1 MSETSIA
8 SLALIVR
15 SDGKILLVEHKMGPF
30 DGEWTLPVLQVP
42 AHLTAEE
49 TLEAIFS
56 ETLSVD
62 VAQYEFFDTLYL
74 NDKSGDR
81 FVGNIFTCND
91 WSGEIHFDKARY
103 SDAGWVTP
111 GNEPREIQLN
121 ESIRVWINGAIM
133 DSCEDIGTRAYS
145 VDSMIRE
152 MATSRRA
159 LLEAFNDLPVH
170 VRYDSESG
178 ETLSPVQRLIC
189 LADQEYYLLSQFTKF
204 LSGLETIWKPFNE
217 NQWRDMRDFS
227 EVVGARENDL
237 LVLNTLVDIRNKVE
251 TLLSDHQ
258 ETISTVWAVDTT
270 GIPINL
276 IDLLGEFILS
286 EKEVATSFKI
296 FGSQSEPTE
305 QITPEHNREG

>member
-1 MSETSIA
+1 MSETGLA

-30 DGEWTLPVLQVP
+30 DGEWTLPILQVP
-42 AHLTAEE
+42 VHLTAEE

-62 VAQYEFFDTLYL
+62 VAQYEFFDTLSL

-81 FVGNIFTCND
+81 FVGNIFTCNN
-91 WSGEIHFDKARY
+91 WNGEIQFDKARY

-121 ESIRVWINGAIM
+121 ESIRAWINGAIM
-133 DSCEDIGTRAYS
+133 DSCEDMGTRAHS

-159 LLEAFNDLPVH
+159 LLDAFNDLPVH
-170 VRYDSESG
+170 VRYDSESA
-178 ETLSPVQRLIC
+178 ENLSPVQKLIC
-189 LADQEYYLLSQFTKF
+189 LADQEYYLLSQFTKL
-204 LSGLETIWKPFNE
+204 LSGSETIWRPFNE
-217 NQWRDMRDFS
+217 NQWRDIRDFS
-227 EVVGARENDL
+227 EVVGTRENDL
-237 LVLNTLVDIRNKVE
+237 SVLNTLVDIRNKVE
-251 TLLSDHQ
+251 ILLSDHE
-258 ETISTVWAVDTT
+258 ETISTVWAVGTT

-276 IDLLGEFILS
+276 FDLLGEFILN
-286 EKEVATSFKI
+286 EKKIATSFKI
-296 FGSQSEPTE
+296 FNSQSELT
-305 QITPEHNREG
+305 QHTTSEHHGKG

>member
-1 MSETSIA
+1 MSETGIA

-15 SDGKILLVEHKMGPF
+15 SDGKILLVEHKTGPF

-121 ESIRVWINGAIM
+121 ESIRVWINGAIT
-133 DSCEDIGTRAYS
+133 DSCEDMGTRAHS

-159 LLEAFNDLPVH
+159 LLDAFNDLPVH
-170 VRYDSESG
+170 VRYDSESA
-178 ETLSPVQRLIC
+178 ENLSPVQKLIC

-227 EVVGARENDL
+227 EVVGTRENDL
-237 LVLNTLVDIRNKVE
+237 SVLNTLVDIRNKVE
-251 TLLSDHQ
+251 ILLSDHE
-258 ETISTVWAVDTT
+258 ETISTVWAVGTT

-276 IDLLGEFILS
+276 FDLLGEFILN
-286 EKEVATSFKI
+286 EKKIATSFRI
-296 FGSQSEPTE
+296 FNSQSELT
-305 QITPEHNREG
+305 QHTTSEHNGKG

>member
-1 MSETSIA
+1 MSETGLA

-30 DGEWTLPVLQVP
+30 DGEWTLPILQVP
-42 AHLTAEE
+42 VHLTAEE

-91 WSGEIHFDKARY
+91 WRGEIQFDKARY

-121 ESIRVWINGAIM
+121 ESIRAWINGAIM
-133 DSCEDIGTRAYS
+133 DSCEDMGTRAHS

-159 LLEAFNDLPVH
+159 LLDAFNDLPVH
-170 VRYDSESG
+170 VRYDSESA
-178 ETLSPVQRLIC
+178 ENLSPVQKLIC
-189 LADQEYYLLSQFTKF
+189 LADQEYYLLSQFTKL
-204 LSGLETIWKPFNE
+204 LSGSETIWRPFNE
-217 NQWRDMRDFS
+217 NQWRDIRDFS
-227 EVVGARENDL
+227 EVVGTRENDL
-237 LVLNTLVDIRNKVE
+237 SVLNTLVDIRNKVE
-251 TLLSDHQ
+251 ILLSDHE
-258 ETISTVWAVDTT
+258 ETISTVWAVGTT

-276 IDLLGEFILS
+276 FDLLGEFILN
-286 EKEVATSFKI
+286 EKKIATSFRI
-296 FGSQSEPTE
+296 FNSQSELT
-305 QITPEHNREG
+305 QHTTSEHNGKS

>member
-1 MSETSIA
+1 
-8 SLALIVR
+8 
-15 SDGKILLVEHKMGPF
+15 MGPF

-62 VAQYEFFDTLYL
+62 VTQYEFFDTLYL

-91 WSGEIHFDKARY
+91 WRGEIQFDKARY

-121 ESIRVWINGAIM
+121 ESIRAWINGAIM
-133 DSCEDIGTRAYS
+133 DSCEDMGTRAHS

-159 LLEAFNDLPVH
+159 LLDAFNDLPVH
-170 VRYDSESG
+170 VRYDSESA
-178 ETLSPVQRLIC
+178 ENLSPVQKLIC
-189 LADQEYYLLSQFTKF
+189 LADQEYYLLSQFTKL
-204 LSGLETIWKPFNE
+204 LSGSETIWRPFNE
-217 NQWRDMRDFS
+217 NQWRDIRDFS
-227 EVVGARENDL
+227 EVVGTRENDL
-237 LVLNTLVDIRNKVE
+237 SVLNTLVDIRSKVE
-251 TLLSDHQ
+251 ILLSDHE
-258 ETISTVWAVDTT
+258 ETISNVWAVGTT
-270 GIPINL
+270 GIQVNL
-276 IDLLGEFILS
+276 FDLLGEFILN
-286 EKEVATSFKI
+286 EKKIATSFKI
-296 FGSQSEPTE
+296 FNSQSELT
-305 QITPEHNREG
+305 QHTTSEHNGKG

>member
-1 MSETSIA
+1 MSETGIA

-30 DGEWTLPVLQVP
+30 GGEWTLPILQVP
-42 AHLTAEE
+42 VHLTAEE

-62 VAQYEFFDTLYL
+62 VTQYEFFDTLYL

-91 WSGEIHFDKARY
+91 WRGEIQFDKARY

-121 ESIRVWINGAIM
+121 ESIRAWINGAIM
-133 DSCEDIGTRAYS
+133 DSCEDMGTRAHS

-159 LLEAFNDLPVH
+159 LLDAFNDLPVH
-170 VRYDSESG
+170 VRYDSEAA
-178 ETLSPVQRLIC
+178 ENLSPVQKLIC
-189 LADQEYYLLSQFTKF
+189 LADQEYYLLSQFTKL
-204 LSGLETIWKPFNE
+204 LSGSETIWRPFNE
-217 NQWRDMRDFS
+217 NQWRDIRNFS
-227 EVVGARENDL
+227 EVVGTRENDL
-237 LVLNTLVDIRNKVE
+237 SVLNTLVDIRNKVE
-251 TLLSDHQ
+251 ILLSDHE
-258 ETISTVWAVDTT
+258 ETISTVWAVGTT

-276 IDLLGEFILS
+276 FDLLGEFILN
-286 EKEVATSFKI
+286 EKKIATSFRI
-296 FGSQSEPTE
+296 FNSQSELT
-305 QITPEHNREG
+305 QHTTSEHNGKG

>member
-1 MSETSIA
+1 MSETGIA

-30 DGEWTLPVLQVP
+30 GGEWTLPVLQVP

-62 VAQYEFFDTLYL
+62 VTQYEFFDTLYL

-91 WSGEIHFDKARY
+91 WRGEIQFDKARY

-111 GNEPREIQLN
+111 GDEPREIQLN
-121 ESIRVWINGAIM
+121 ESIRAWINGAIM
-133 DSCEDIGTRAYS
+133 DSCEDMGTRAHS

-152 MATSRRA
+152 MAASRSA
-159 LLEAFNDLPVH
+159 LLDAFNDLPVH
-170 VRYDSESG
+170 VRYDSESA
-178 ETLSPVQRLIC
+178 ENLSPVQKLIC
-189 LADQEYYLLSQFTKF
+189 LADQEYYLLSQFTKL
-204 LSGLETIWKPFNE
+204 LSGSETIWRPFNE
-217 NQWRDMRDFS
+217 NQWRDIRDFS
-227 EVVGARENDL
+227 EVVGTRENDL
-237 LVLNTLVDIRNKVE
+237 SVLNTLVDIRNKVE
-251 TLLSDHQ
+251 ILLSDHE
-258 ETISTVWAVDTT
+258 ETISTVWAVGTT

-276 IDLLGEFILS
+276 FDLLGEFILN
-286 EKEVATSFKI
+286 EKKIATSFRI
-296 FGSQSEPTE
+296 FNSQSELT
-305 QITPEHNREG
+305 QHTTSEHNGKG

>member
-1 MSETSIA
+1 
-8 SLALIVR
+8 
-15 SDGKILLVEHKMGPF
+15 MGPF

-145 VDSMIRE
+145 VDSMVRE

-178 ETLSPVQRLIC
+178 ETFSPVQKLIC
-189 LADQEYYLLSQFTKF
+189 LADQEYYLLSQFTKL
-204 LSGLETIWKPFNE
+204 LSGSETIWRPFNE
-217 NQWRDMRDFS
+217 NQWRDIRNFS
-227 EVVGARENDL
+227 EVVGTRENDL
-237 LVLNTLVDIRNKVE
+237 SVLNTLVDIRNKVE
-251 TLLSDHQ
+251 ILLSDHE
-258 ETISTVWAVDTT
+258 ETISTVWAVGTT

-276 IDLLGEFILS
+276 FDLLGEFILN
-286 EKEVATSFKI
+286 EKKIATSFKI
-296 FGSQSEPTE
+296 FNSQSELT
-305 QITPEHNREG
+305 QHTTSEHNGKG

>member
-15 SDGKILLVEHKMGPF
+15 RDGKILLVEHKMGPF
-30 DGEWTLPVLQVP
+30 GGEWTLPVLQVP

-62 VAQYEFFDTLYL
+62 VTQYEFFDTLYL

-91 WSGEIHFDKARY
+91 WRGEIQFDKARY

-121 ESIRVWINGAIM
+121 ESIRAWINGAIM
-133 DSCEDIGTRAYS
+133 DSCEDMGTRAHS

-159 LLEAFNDLPVH
+159 LLDAFNDLPVH
-170 VRYDSESG
+170 VRYDSESAG
-178 ETLSPVQRLIC
+178 KLSPVQRLIC
-189 LADQEYYLLSQFTKF
+189 LADQEYYLLSQFTKL
-204 LSGLETIWKPFNE
+204 LSGSETIWRPFNE
-217 NQWRDMRDFS
+217 NQWRDIRNFS
-227 EVVGARENDL
+227 EVVGTRENDL
-237 LVLNTLVDIRNKVE
+237 SVLNTLVDIRNKVE
-251 TLLSDHQ
+251 ILLSDHE

-276 IDLLGEFILS
+276 FDLLGEFILN
-286 EKEVATSFKI
+286 EKKIAKSFRI
-296 FGSQSEPTE
+296 FNSQSERT
-305 QITPEHNREG
+305 QHTTSEHNGKG

>member
-15 SDGKILLVEHKMGPF
+15 RDGKILLVEHKTGPF
-30 DGEWTLPVLQVP
+30 VGEWTSPVLQVP

-62 VAQYEFFDTLYL
+62 VTQYEFFDTLYL

-91 WSGEIHFDKARY
+91 WRGEIQFDKARY

-121 ESIRVWINGAIM
+121 ESIRAWINGAVM
-133 DSCEDIGTRAYS
+133 DSCEDMGTRAHS

-159 LLEAFNDLPVH
+159 LLDAFNDLPVH
-170 VRYDSESG
+170 VRYDSESA
-178 ETLSPVQRLIC
+178 ENLSPVQKLIC
-189 LADQEYYLLSQFTKF
+189 LADQEYYLLSQFTKL
-204 LSGLETIWKPFNE
+204 LSGSETIWKPFNE
-217 NQWRDMRDFS
+217 NQWRDIRNFS
-227 EVVGARENDL
+227 EVVGTRENDL
-237 LVLNTLVDIRNKVE
+237 SVLNTLVDIRNKVE
-251 TLLSDHQ
+251 ILLSDHE
-258 ETISTVWAVDTT
+258 ETISTVWAVGTT

-276 IDLLGEFILS
+276 FDLLGEFILN
-286 EKEVATSFKI
+286 EKKIATSFRI
-296 FGSQSEPTE
+296 FNSQSELT
-305 QITPEHNREG
+305 QHTTSEHNGKG

>member
-1 MSETSIA
+1 MSETGIA

-62 VAQYEFFDTLYL
+62 VTQYEFFDTLYL

-81 FVGNIFTCND
+81 FVGNIFTCNN
-91 WSGEIHFDKARY
+91 WSGEIQFDKARY

-121 ESIRVWINGAIM
+121 ESIRAWINGAIM
-133 DSCEDIGTRAYS
+133 DSCEDMGTRAHS

-159 LLEAFNDLPVH
+159 LLDAFNDLPVH
-170 VRYDSESG
+170 VRYDSESA
-178 ETLSPVQRLIC
+178 ENLSPVQKLIC

-217 NQWRDMRDFS
+217 NQWRDIRNFS
-227 EVVGARENDL
+227 EVVGTRENDL
-237 LVLNTLVDIRNKVE
+237 SVLNTLVDIRNKVE
-251 TLLSDHQ
+251 ILLSDHE
-258 ETISTVWAVDTT
+258 ETISTVWAVGTT

-276 IDLLGEFILS
+276 FDLLGEFILN
-286 EKEVATSFKI
+286 EKKIATSFRI
-296 FGSQSEPTE
+296 FNSQSELT
-305 QITPEHNREG
+305 QHTTSEHNGKG